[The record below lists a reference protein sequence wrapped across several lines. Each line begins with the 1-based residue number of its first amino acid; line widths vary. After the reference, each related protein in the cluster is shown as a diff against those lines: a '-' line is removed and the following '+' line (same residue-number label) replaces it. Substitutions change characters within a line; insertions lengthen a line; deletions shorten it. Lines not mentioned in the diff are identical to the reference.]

1 METDRRGFLRLTA
14 GGAALLLARRG
25 EASGAER
32 ESALGIHRE
41 TRNTPSGA
49 IGVRLRA
56 SFRPLPPFKPYPG
69 LPRVALPVPSWE
81 AGRPLFS
88 VARVY
93 APARAFARE
102 GCSREELSRIL
113 LLANGVTQPGPGAVL
128 RAAPSAGALYSGEV
142 YAVIERVTGLA
153 PGVYSYEV
161 ASHAL
166 VRLREGPFLA
176 EVARAIE
183 GPPDAAG
190 AAAALLLTNVFAR
203 YGARYA
209 NRGYRYALID
219 SGHIGENLRLAASEI
234 GLGEAAPPRFED
246 DRLNTLLGVD
256 GREEAVCAVHLVGRP
271 AAVAAGVAPRA
282 RALVERQTVDATELW
297 SGLPAPERYHE
308 ATKLVPDAGGS
319 ETQPPAAQGADPQ
332 PAADADATASEMTAH
347 AAIRVRRSAQHFASA
362 PMQRADLLAILAL
375 ARGNPALRRSG
386 SLDLYA
392 VAHRVA
398 DTPAGLYRYD
408 PTSHRLEPLHRGD
421 LTNPLI
427 RACLGQKKS
436 GQAATALIG
445 VARVAEASAHGG
457 ARSYRDLL
465 LDAGATAQRVYLG
478 AEALGLA
485 ARNLAAFYDDELD
498 ALLGLDG
505 EREVAVHLTAVGAG
519 D

>member
-1 METDRRGFLRLTA
+1 MDTDRRGFLRLTA
-14 GGAALLLARRG
+14 GGAALLLARSR
-25 EASGAER
+25 EASCAER

-41 TRNTPSGA
+41 TRNTSSGA
-49 IGVRLRA
+49 IGARLRA

-69 LPRVALPVPSWE
+69 LSRVSLPVPSWE

-113 LLANGVTQPGPGAVL
+113 LLANGVTQRGPGVAL
-128 RAAPSAGALYSGEV
+128 RAAPSAGALYAGEV
-142 YAVIERVTGLA
+142 YAVVERVTGLA

-166 VRLREGPFLA
+166 VQLRAGPFLA

-183 GPPDAAG
+183 GPPDTAG
-190 AAAALLLTNVFAR
+190 AAAAVLLTNVFAR

-219 SGHIGENLRLAASEI
+219 SGHIGENLRFAASEI

-271 AAVAAGVAPRA
+271 AGGAAGDALRA
-282 RALVERQTVDATELW
+282 RALVERQTVDATEPW

-308 ATKLVPDAGGS
+308 ATKLVPAAGGG
-319 ETQPPAAQGADPQ
+319 EAQPPAAHRADPQ
-332 PAADADATASEMTAH
+332 PAVDAETTAPEMAVH
-347 AAIRVRRSAQHFASA
+347 AAIRVRRSARRFESA
-362 PMQRADLLAILAL
+362 PMRRADLLAILAL

-386 SLDLYA
+386 GLDLYA

-398 DTPAGLYRYD
+398 DTPAGFYRYD
-408 PTSHRLEPLHRGD
+408 PASRRLEPRRRGD
-421 LTNPLI
+421 LADPLI
-427 RACLGQKKS
+427 RACLGQQKS
-436 GQAATALIG
+436 GQAAAALIS
-445 VARVAEASAHGG
+445 VARLAEASAQCG

-485 ARNLAAFYDDELD
+485 ARNLAAFYDDDLD

-505 EREVAVHLTAVGAG
+505 RSEVAVHLTAVGAG